1 MERIKKLIKEKK
13 YAEVKKI
20 LRNKVEADIAET
32 LEKLDNDSLV
42 KTFRLLDKDSAAD
55 VFSFL
60 EIEKQQIIIESLSTK
75 EAAAILDN
83 MYADD
88 AADLIDEMPANI
100 VKKLLANTTDETR
113 RDINFLLKYPDDSAG
128 SLMTVEFIEIKDNN
142 RVKDAIKVVKE
153 EASNT
158 QHINNL
164 YVVDHQ
170 RKLLGSI
177 TLHELLINDDDLLV
191 TEIMDTTNHYITTLT
206 DQEEV
211 ANDFKKYDVT
221 ALPVVDLEDRLVGI
235 ITVDDI
241 MDIVEEET
249 TEDIEKMAAITPN
262 DKPYMKTG
270 VLETWRK
277 RIPWLLILMISA
289 TFTGKII
296 QSYENALAS
305 YVILTSFI
313 PMFMD
318 TGGNAGGQAS
328 VTIIR
333 SLSLHEIDF
342 KDIFKIIWK
351 EIRVAVLIGIT
362 LAIANFVKLMLI
374 DHVTISIA
382 LVVCLTLIVTIFF
395 AKLVGC
401 TLPLFAKK
409 LGFDPAVMASPFITT
424 IVDALSLI
432 IYFQIATHLL
442 TI

>member
-1 MERIKKLIKEKK
+1 
-13 YAEVKKI
+13 
-20 LRNKVEADIAET
+20 
-32 LEKLDNDSLV
+32 
-42 KTFRLLDKDSAAD
+42 
-55 VFSFL
+55 
-60 EIEKQQIIIESLSTK
+60 
-75 EAAAILDN
+75 
-83 MYADD
+83 
-88 AADLIDEMPANI
+88 
-100 VKKLLANTTDETR
+100 
-113 RDINFLLKYPDDSAG
+113 
-128 SLMTVEFIEIKDNN
+128 MTVEFIEIKDNN

-362 LAIANFVKLMLI
+362 LAIANFIKLMLI
-374 DHVTISIA
+374 DHVTVSIA

>member
-1 MERIKKLIKEKK
+1 MENLIKEKK
-13 YAEVKKI
+13 YAEIKK
-20 LRNKVEADIAET
+20 LLKHKQEADIAEI
-32 LEKLDNDSLV
+32 LESLDNDDLIKV
-42 KTFRLLDKDSAAD
+42 FRLLDKDSAAE

-60 EIEKQQIIIESLSTK
+60 DIDKQQIIIESLSTK
-75 EAAAILDN
+75 EAAEVLDN

-100 VKKLLANTTDETR
+100 VKKLLANTTEETR
-113 RDINFLLKYPDDSAG
+113 RDINFLLKYPEDSAG

-142 RVKDAIKVVKE
+142 RVIDAIKHVKK
-153 EASNT
+153 EAINT
-158 QHINNL
+158 EHINNL
-164 YVVDHQ
+164 YVVDKQ
-170 RKLLGSI
+170 RKLLGTI
-177 TLHELLINDDDLLV
+177 TIHQLITNNDNTLV
-191 TEIMDTTNHYITTLT
+191 TDIMDTTSHYITTLT

-221 ALPVVDLEDRLVGI
+221 SLPVVDLENRLVGI
-235 ITVDDI
+235 ITIDDI

-270 VLETWRK
+270 ILETWKK

-296 QSYENALAS
+296 QHYESALAS

-333 SLSLHEIDF
+333 AISLNEIDF
-342 KDIFKIIWK
+342 KDIFKIMWK
-351 EIRVAVLIGIT
+351 EIRVAILIGIT
-362 LAIANFVKLMLI
+362 LAIANFIKLMYI
-374 DHVTISIA
+374 DNVTIPIA

-401 TLPLFAKK
+401 TLPLLAKK
-409 LGFDPAVMASPFITT
+409 IGFDPAVMASPFITT

-442 TI
+442 QL

>member
-1 MERIKKLIKEKK
+1 MKDLKRLIKEKE
-13 YAEVKKI
+13 YAKIKKV
-20 LRNKVEADIAET
+20 LSNMQEADIAEIF
-32 LEKLDNDSLV
+32 EELDNDSLIKV
-42 KTFRLLDKDSAAD
+42 FRLLSKDNAAE

-60 EIEKQQIIIESLSTK
+60 EIEKQQIIINSLSTK
-75 EAAAILDN
+75 EAASIIDN

-88 AADLIDEMPANI
+88 AADLIDEMPANV
-100 VKKLLANTTDETR
+100 VKKLLAKTTDETR

-142 RVKDAIKVVKE
+142 RVKDAI
-153 EASNT
+153 NT
-158 QHINNL
+158 VRSQAKNTEHIHIL
-164 YVVDHQ
+164 YVVDHR
-170 RKLLGSI
+170 RKLVGSVS
-177 TLHELLINDDDLLV
+177 LHDLLINDENLLV
-191 TEIMDTTNHYITTLT
+191 TDIMDKAEHFITTLT

-221 ALPVVDLEDRLVGI
+221 SLPVVDLENRLVGI

-270 VLETWRK
+270 VFETWKK

-289 TFTGKII
+289 AFTGKII

-333 SLSLHEIDF
+333 ALSLHEIDF
-342 KDIFKIIWK
+342 KDIFKIMWK
-351 EIRVAVLIGIT
+351 EMRVAILVGIT
-362 LAIANFVKLMLI
+362 LAIANFFKLMI
-374 DHVTISIA
+374 FDQVTVPIA

-409 LGFDPAVMASPFITT
+409 MGFDPAVMASPFITT

-442 TI
+442 NI

>member
-1 MERIKKLIKEKK
+1 MKDLKRLIKEKE
-13 YAEVKKI
+13 YAKIKKI
-20 LRNKVEADIAET
+20 LSNMQEADIAEIF
-32 LEKLDNDSLV
+32 EELDNDSLIKV
-42 KTFRLLDKDSAAD
+42 FRLLSKDNAAE

-60 EIEKQQIIIESLSTK
+60 EIEKQQIIINSLSTK
-75 EAAAILDN
+75 EAASIIDN

-88 AADLIDEMPANI
+88 AADLIDEMPANV
-100 VKKLLANTTDETR
+100 VKKLLAKTTDETR

-142 RVKDAIKVVKE
+142 RVKDAI
-153 EASNT
+153 NT
-158 QHINNL
+158 VRSQAKNTEHIHIL
-164 YVVDHQ
+164 YVVDHR
-170 RKLLGSI
+170 RKLVGSVS
-177 TLHELLINDDDLLV
+177 LHDLLINDENLLV
-191 TEIMDTTNHYITTLT
+191 TDIMDKAEHFITTLT

-221 ALPVVDLEDRLVGI
+221 SLPVVDLENRLVGI

-270 VLETWRK
+270 VFETWKK

-289 TFTGKII
+289 AFTGKII

-333 SLSLHEIDF
+333 ALSLHEIDF
-342 KDIFKIIWK
+342 KDIFKIMWK
-351 EIRVAVLIGIT
+351 EMRVAILVGIT
-362 LAIANFVKLMLI
+362 LAIANFFKLMI
-374 DHVTISIA
+374 FDQVTVPIA

-409 LGFDPAVMASPFITT
+409 MGFDPAVMASPFITT

-442 TI
+442 NI

>member
-1 MERIKKLIKEKK
+1 MKDLKRLIKEKE
-13 YAEVKKI
+13 YAKIKKI
-20 LRNKVEADIAET
+20 LSNMQEADIAEIF
-32 LEKLDNDSLV
+32 EELDNDSLIKV
-42 KTFRLLDKDSAAD
+42 FRLLSKDNAAE

-60 EIEKQQIIIESLSTK
+60 EIEKQQIIINSLSTK
-75 EAAAILDN
+75 EAASIIDN

-88 AADLIDEMPANI
+88 AADLIDEMPANV
-100 VKKLLANTTDETR
+100 VKKLLAKTTDETR

-142 RVKDAIKVVKE
+142 RVKDAI
-153 EASNT
+153 NT
-158 QHINNL
+158 VRSQAKNTEHIHIL
-164 YVVDHQ
+164 YVVDHR
-170 RKLLGSI
+170 RKLVGSVS
-177 TLHELLINDDDLLV
+177 LHDLLINDENLLV
-191 TEIMDTTNHYITTLT
+191 TDIMDKAEHFITTLT

-221 ALPVVDLEDRLVGI
+221 SLPVVDLENRLVGI

-270 VLETWRK
+270 VFETWKK

-289 TFTGKII
+289 AFTGKII

-333 SLSLHEIDF
+333 ALSLHEIDF
-342 KDIFKIIWK
+342 KDIFKIMWK
-351 EIRVAVLIGIT
+351 EMRVAILVGIT
-362 LAIANFVKLMLI
+362 LAIANFFKLMI
-374 DHVTISIA
+374 FDQVTVSIA

-409 LGFDPAVMASPFITT
+409 MGFDPAVMASPFITT

-442 TI
+442 NI

>member
-1 MERIKKLIKEKK
+1 MKDLKRLIKEKK
-13 YAEVKKI
+13 YVDVKKK
-20 LRNKVEADIAET
+20 LSNMPEADIAEIF
-32 LEKLDNDSLV
+32 EKLDNDHLV
-42 KTFRLLDKDSAAD
+42 KVFRLLSKDNAAE

-60 EIEKQQIIIESLSTK
+60 DIEKQQIIIKSLSTK
-75 EAAAILDN
+75 DAAAIIDN

-88 AADLIDEMPANI
+88 AADLIDEMPSNI
-100 VKKLLANTTDETR
+100 VKQLLANTTDETR
-113 RDINFLLKYPDDSAG
+113 RDINFLLKYPEDSAG

-142 RVKDAIKVVKE
+142 RVKDAIAKVRS

-158 QHINNL
+158 EHIHIL

-170 RKLLGSI
+170 RKLVGSI
-177 TLHELLINDDDLLV
+177 SLHELLINDENTRV
-191 TEIMDTTNHYITTLT
+191 TDIMDTSEHFITTLT

-221 ALPVVDLEDRLVGI
+221 SLPVVDLENRLVGI

-262 DKPYMKTG
+262 DKSYMKTG
-270 VLETWRK
+270 VFATWKK

-296 QSYENALAS
+296 QTYESALAS

-328 VTIIR
+328 VTVIR
-333 SLSLHEIDF
+333 ALSLHEIDF
-342 KDIFKIIWK
+342 KDIFKIMWK
-351 EIRVAVLIGIT
+351 EMRVAILIGIT

-374 DHVTISIA
+374 DQVSIPIA

-401 TLPLFAKK
+401 TLPLFAKR

>member
-1 MERIKKLIKEKK
+1 MNINELINKKK
-13 YAEVKKI
+13 YADIKNI
-20 LRNKVEADIAET
+20 LVEMSEADIAEIFEE
-32 LEKLDNDSLV
+32 LSNDSLIAI
-42 KTFRLLDKDSAAD
+42 FRLLPKDLAAQ
-55 VFSFL
+55 VFSYL
-60 EIEKQQIIIESLSTK
+60 EIEKQQIIIASLSTK
-75 EAAAILDN
+75 EAASILDN

-100 VKKLLANTTDETR
+100 VKQLLSNTTPETR

-128 SLMTVEFIEIKDNN
+128 SLMTVEFIDIKEDYS
-142 RVKDAIKVVKE
+142 VKE
-153 EASNT
+153 AMERIKKQAHDT
-158 QHINNL
+158 EHINTA
-164 YVVDHQ
+164 YVVDKK
-170 RKLLGSI
+170 RKLLGSVSLKDI
-177 TLHELLINDDDLLV
+177 IISNDDTLIKN
-191 TEIMDTTNHYITTLT
+191 IMDHISTNINTLT

-211 ANDFKKYDVT
+211 ANEFKKYDVT
-221 ALPVVDLEDRLVGI
+221 SLPVVDLENRLVGI

-270 VLETWRK
+270 VFETWKK

-289 TFTGKII
+289 AFTGKII
-296 QSYENALAS
+296 QTYENALAS
-305 YVILTSFI
+305 YVVLTSFI

-333 SLSLHEIDF
+333 SLSLNEIDF

-351 EIRVAVLIGIT
+351 EIRVAILIGIT
-362 LAIANFVKLMLI
+362 LAIANFIKLMII

-382 LVVCLTLIVTIFF
+382 LVVCLTLIITVFC
-395 AKLVGC
+395 AKIVGC
-401 TLPLFAKK
+401 TLPLLAKK
-409 LGFDPAVMASPFITT
+409 IGFDPAVMASPFITT

-432 IYFQIATHLL
+432 IYFTIATHLL
-442 TI
+442 AI